1 MKTLFVGLV
10 LLLAAF
16 SVNASAQGV
25 ELSAAYAHISG
36 DQGLDGF
43 NVGAAAWF
51 TRKVSVAFDY
61 DSGWDTSRLGVFE
74 LTETG
79 VIASKSHLQDFLI
92 GPRIFFPGVIKSG
105 KEKIARLVPFG
116 EAEFGESHLSSSIE
130 QASTNLSQSASDTAF
145 SWMLGGGA
153 DYKFYPHWV
162 GRLKLDL
169 LRTHF
174 ADAGQSR
181 LRLSLGVAYTLRERK

>member
-25 ELSAAYAHISG
+25 ELSGAYAHISG

-51 TRKVSVAFDY
+51 TQKVSVAFDY

-92 GPRIFFPGVIKSG
+92 GPRIFFPGVIKSRN
-105 KEKIARLVPFG
+105 EKIARLVPFG